1 MPEQENRRSVPADAE
16 LPTPAKQKLVAPPAG
31 AVWISARQ
39 VLARYGGRSEMWLN
53 RKLYGD
59 KKTKPDPDFPKPAY
73 SGRLR
78 FFRLDELEQY
88 DKKIVVRGRAMAE
101 T

>member
-1 MPEQENRRSVPADAE
+1 MPKLAKRTVPTDVK
-16 LPTPAKQKLVAPPAG
+16 LPPPRKQKLVAPPAG
-31 AVWISARQ
+31 AVWISAQQ

-59 KKTKPDPDFPKPAY
+59 KKTKPDPDFPKPGY

-78 FFRLDELEQY
+78 FFKLAELDNY
-88 DKKIVVRGRAMAE
+88 DKLIVGTRKG
-101 T
+101 

>member
-1 MPEQENRRSVPADAE
+1 MPKQAKRKVPADAA
-16 LPTPAKQKLVAPPAG
+16 LPPPSKQTLVAPPTG

-59 KKTKPDPDFPKPAY
+59 KKTKPDPDFPKPGY

-78 FFRLDELEQY
+78 FFKLAELDHY
-88 DKKIVVRGRAMAE
+88 DRKIVGRGKAE
-101 T
+101 A